1 MEQLITYFLI
11 VYFVAFFGISVVW
24 RNYVVSRKTGV
35 NAFKLNQETGVESIT
50 GVYFKYLPLVSILVF
65 LLYALLPGIYTR
77 IGPIELLN
85 YSVIQWAGMGLMVIA
100 LIWVTVAQSQMGA
113 SWRIGIDHEN
123 KTEFIKKGL
132 FKYSRNPIFVGV
144 IFISLGFF
152 LVLPNPLTLI
162 ILTLDIALIQVQVAM
177 EEDYLTGAHGKSY
190 IDYCTRVKRW
200 L

>member
-65 LLYALLPGIYTR
+65 LLYALLPGIYTK

-85 YSVIQWAGMGLMVIA
+85 YGSPTI
-100 LIWVTVAQSQMGA
+100 
-113 SWRIGIDHEN
+113 
-123 KTEFIKKGL
+123 
-132 FKYSRNPIFVGV
+132 
-144 IFISLGFF
+144 
-152 LVLPNPLTLI
+152 
-162 ILTLDIALIQVQVAM
+162 
-177 EEDYLTGAHGKSY
+177 
-190 IDYCTRVKRW
+190 
-200 L
+200 

>member
-1 MEQLITYFLI
+1 MIIKRSARL
-11 VYFVAFFGISVVW
+11 
-24 RNYVVSRKTGV
+24 
-35 NAFKLNQETGVESIT
+35 ESSQN
-50 GVYFKYLPLVSILVF
+50 LVSLSKKRRHNLHIYQRVIALSVAKPS
-65 LLYALLPGIYTR
+65 LYCWRP
-77 IGPIELLN
+77 N
-85 YSVIQWAGMGLMVIA
+85 YSVIQWAGMGLMVAA

-123 KTEFIKKGL
+123 KTEFIQKGL

-152 LVLPNPLTLI
+152 LVLPNPLTLM